1 MTKTQH
7 TPTDTLTD
15 QLSTLAGHIQTATYG
30 DMDASSTA
38 RLGAIR
44 QVAEAA
50 DALLTREA
58 SHARSMGH
66 TWQQIGDALGITK
79 QGAQYRCRE

>member
-1 MTKTQH
+1 MTKTQN
-7 TPTDTLTD
+7 LTES
-15 QLSTLAGHIQTATYG
+15 LTTLAAEVQTATYG

-50 DALLTREA
+50 DALLTREV
-58 SHARSMGH
+58 RRMGE
-66 TWQQIGDALGITK
+66 QEKGKKL
-79 QGAQYRCRE
+79 